1 MFSKKIV
8 YLFAEL
14 NSVAS
19 KYTLNIE
26 IKIINNFLFLEILLG
41 YKITEENELLLLW
54 KMQMLWRCSLP
65 E

>member
-1 MFSKKIV
+1 MVLSRLIV

-26 IKIINNFLFLEILLG
+26 IEIINNFLFLEILLG
-41 YKITEENELLLLW
+41 YKITEENELLLL
-54 KMQMLWRCSLP
+54 
-65 E
+65 